1 MATFSEIKTWLIER
15 FGAEII
21 VKTDEKSLQ
30 PNLSVAANR
39 IAEVCQFLHEDERLF
54 FDYLACLTAIDNG
67 VVANSV
73 EVVYNLTSIPYE
85 HNLMLKISL
94 PRNFASEPLPSVSS
108 VSGVWR
114 TAEWHEREA
123 FDLVGIRFENHPDLR
138 RILLPADW
146 QGHPLRKDYEP
157 QETYHGIQVKY

>member
-1 MATFSEIKTWLIER
+1 MASFSEIKQWLVLQ
-15 FGAEII
+15 FGEEII

-30 PNLSVAANR
+30 PSLSVPAER
-39 IAEVCQFLHEDERLF
+39 IADVCRFLHEDERLF
-54 FDYLACLTAIDNG
+54 FDFLACLTAIDNG
-67 VVANSV
+67 PVANTM

-85 HNLMLKISL
+85 HSLMLKVSVS
-94 PRNFASEPLPSVSS
+94 RNAPNEPLPCVPSISS
-108 VSGVWR
+108 IWR

-123 FDLVGIRFENHPDLR
+123 FDLVGIWFENHPDLR